1 MNPVVRYV
9 PQIFH
14 IETVMGCNAKCIMC
28 RITDTE
34 RTAKIMSDDLF
45 EKIAVEIAS
54 FETSPEVS
62 LQLLG
67 EPLIDKKLERRIW
80 TLKEL
85 GVHHV
90 GFATNGQLMTA
101 ARARSILEIEPHYVR
116 FSLEAHTK
124 ETFEKIRIGLD
135 FDIVTANVIN
145 FFKTRD
151 ALQAK
156 TSVRLLFIKHEDN
169 IRELDAYLA
178 FWQKYLKSEDS
189 IEVIDRHNFGNGD
202 FSAVKTSD
210 KPCYIPNETMV
221 IFADGE
227 VSLCCGDA
235 DGEFKMGT
243 VNEDSL
249 IDVFNNQRFHRMR
262 AIHEMGGR
270 DMMKLCATCNIPEA
284 LTTAVSWRVGNSDQ
298 ANHAET
304 PPARALEDSHHVVG
318 AL

>member
-1 MNPVVRYV
+1 MHQVVKYV
-9 PQIFH
+9 PQVFH

-54 FETSPEVS
+54 YGTSPEVS

-85 GVHHV
+85 GVHNV

-101 ARARSILEIEPHYVR
+101 TRAESILAVEPHYVR

-124 ETFEKIRIGLD
+124 ETFEKIRVGLD
-135 FDIVTANVIN
+135 FDIVTANIIN

-151 ALQAK
+151 RLGSQ
-156 TSVRLLFIKHEDN
+156 TSTNLLFIRHDDN
-169 IRELDAYLA
+169 IEELEPYLM
-178 FWQKYLKSEDS
+178 FWRDYIKGTDS
-189 IEVIDRHNFGNGD
+189 IEVVDRHNFGNGD
-202 FSAVKTSD
+202 FSTVTSSD

-235 DGEFKMGT
+235 DGEFKMGN
-243 VNEDSL
+243 VIEDSL
-249 IDVFNNQRFHRMR
+249 LDVFNNQRFHRFR
-262 AIHEMGGR
+262 AIQNMGAR
-270 DMMKLCATCNIPEA
+270 DMLKLCSTCNIPEA
-284 LTTAVSWRVGNSDQ
+284 LASAVSWRMDTSGTSNQS
-298 ANHAET
+298 AEA
-304 PPARALEDSHHVVG
+304 ARSAIR
-318 AL
+318 